1 MTKHTI
7 TRELV
12 DMPIESIK
20 PYEHNPRKN
29 EKAVEP
35 LAQSI
40 RANGFNAPIITDEN
54 GVILAGHTRHKAAK
68 KLGLATVPVIIIR
81 GLGENQKK
89 AYRIAD
95 NKINELAKWD
105 FSELDSEIEQI
116 DWEAMEAEAEQIDW
130 EALTEGEIEWPEGM
144 KWDET
149 ALGFSETEAQALKI
163 DADVGEML
171 HTFEGTS
178 PVRER
183 EQRREEEEREQE
195 QDEGEER
202 EDRDEED
209 EDCDKVT
216 FIAKGIYG
224 DFGED
229 FWKLAGE
236 LYARGVKTE
245 TKWGK
250 K

>member
-1 MTKHTI
+1 MGKQTI
-7 TRELV
+7 KRELV
-12 DMPIESIK
+12 DRPLGEIH
-20 PYEHNPRKN
+20 PYERNPRKN

-54 GVILAGHTRHKAAK
+54 GVILAGHTRYKAAK
-68 KLGLATVPVIIIR
+68 KLGLKAAPCVIVT
-81 GLGENQKK
+81 GLTENQKR

-105 FSELDSEIEQI
+105 FDELEAELGDI
-116 DWEAMEAEAEQIDW
+116 DWGELEADAGEIDW
-130 EALTEGEIEWPEGM
+130 GELADGGIEWPDGM
-144 KWDET
+144 TWDLK
-149 ALGFSETEAQALKI
+149 ALGFSEHEAAGMQM
-163 DADVGEML
+163 DADVGRML
-171 HTFEGTS
+171 DTFEGTS

-183 EQRREEEEREQE
+183 ERQREEEAAPNP
-195 QDEGEER
+195 DKWEE
-202 EDRDEED
+202 EEPD
-209 EDCDKVT
+209 DIETPDAVT
-216 FIAKGIYG
+216 FIAKGNYQ

-236 LYARGVKTE
+236 LYARGIKTE

>member
-1 MTKHTI
+1 MGKHAEFEI
-7 TRELV
+7 VELTRL
-12 DMPIESIK
+12 K

-29 EKAVEP
+29 DKAVDA

-40 RANGFNAPIITDEN
+40 RTNGFRAPILIDED
-54 GVILAGHTRHKAAK
+54 GVILAGHTRYKAAK
-68 KLGLATVPVIIIR
+68 KLGLKAAPCVIYHDMT
-81 GLGENQKK
+81 ENQKR

-105 FSELDSEIEQI
+105 FDELDAELGDI
-116 DWEAMEAEAEQIDW
+116 DWGELETDAGEIDW
-130 EALTEGEIEWPEGM
+130 GDLTDGDIEWPEGM
-144 KWDET
+144 TWDLK
-149 ALGFSETEAQALKI
+149 ALGFSEHEAEGMRM
-163 DADVGEML
+163 DADVGAML
-171 HTFEGTS
+171 DTFEGTS

-183 EQRREEEEREQE
+183 ERQ
-195 QDEGEER
+195 
-202 EDRDEED
+202 RDEEAAPKPEDWEDD
-209 EDCDKVT
+209 EPQDSGEPDAVT
-216 FIAKGIYG
+216 FIAKGNYQ

-236 LYARGVKTE
+236 LYARGIKTE

>member
-1 MTKHTI
+1 MGKHAEFEI
-7 TRELV
+7 VELTRL
-12 DMPIESIK
+12 K

-29 EKAVEP
+29 DKAVDA

-40 RANGFNAPIITDEN
+40 RTSGFRAPILIDED
-54 GVILAGHTRHKAAK
+54 GVILAGHTRYKAAK
-68 KLGLATVPVIIIR
+68 KLGLKAAPCVIYR
-81 GLGENQKK
+81 DMTENQKR

-105 FSELDSEIEQI
+105 FDELDAELGDI
-116 DWEAMEAEAEQIDW
+116 DWGELETDAGEIDW
-130 EALTEGEIEWPEGM
+130 GDLTDGDIEWPEGM
-144 KWDET
+144 TWDLK
-149 ALGFSETEAQALKI
+149 ALGFSEHEAEGMRM
-163 DADVGEML
+163 DADVGAML
-171 HTFEGTS
+171 DTFEGTS

-183 EQRREEEEREQE
+183 ERQ
-195 QDEGEER
+195 
-202 EDRDEED
+202 RDEEAAPKPENWD
-209 EDCDKVT
+209 EEMPQDSGEPDAVT
-216 FIAKGIYG
+216 FIAKGNYQ

-236 LYARGVKTE
+236 LYARGIKTE